1 MSLAKRAFA
10 TAALAFAAASANATV
25 ITLTDLIDPNPD
37 VTISGTT
44 TAGTVKSYSFEHNI
58 ALKGYD
64 FTKDTLLSALVTIRV
79 IDNVKKESEFFTFA
93 LGAAPNAQVVDY
105 RNINNGNVPTSY
117 PLALAAALPD
127 LSADGILSIT
137 LTANSGDFIFM
148 DSTLSAQVD
157 KAATT
162 AVPEPAS
169 LALMGLGLS
178 ALALRRRR
186 RSA

>member
-10 TAALAFAAASANATV
+10 TVALALAAASANASV

-37 VTISGTT
+37 VTISGTVRE
-44 TAGTVKSYSFEHNI
+44 GTVKSYSFQHNLV
-58 ALKGYD
+58 LKGYD
-64 FTKDTLLSALVTIRV
+64 FTKDDLQSALVTIRV
-79 IDNVKKESEFFTFA
+79 IDNVRKESELFTFL
-93 LGAAPNAQVVDY
+93 LGSAPNAQLIQD
-105 RNINNGNVPTSY
+105 RNINNGNAPTSY
-117 PLALAAALPD
+117 PIELTAALAD
-127 LSADGILSIT
+127 LRADGILNIT
-137 LTANSGDFIFM
+137 LTALSGDFIFM

-157 KAATT
+157 KAAVA

-186 RSA
+186 RVA